1 MKINLHKCE
10 VDMGDIYEKLEGL
23 LKNLG
28 FKKNELRIYWLLL
41 EKNSAMRITEIK
53 EELGISERSVR
64 EHVLNLYRRG
74 VLKRD
79 LIQKGWL
86 GYVYSAVSP
95 AELLA
100 KLRENMVKKIN
111 ELEKELKR
119 DNIK

>member
-1 MKINLHKCE
+1 
-10 VDMGDIYEKLEGL
+10 MGDIYEKLEGL

-28 FKKNELRIYWLLL
+28 FKKNELRIYRLLL

-74 VLKRD
+74 ILKRD

-95 AELLA
+95 AELLT
-100 KLRENMVKKIN
+100 KIRENMIKKIN